1 MSLFDDIKAKADT
14 NGDGK
19 INKDDLE
26 ALRSGDNNDL
36 INKLKDLAD
45 QNDDGKL
52 NLNDLKQFD
61 LGDTVN
67 DLKDKFF
74 N

>member
-1 MSLFDDIKAKADT
+1 MSLLDDMKAKADA

-19 INKDDLE
+19 LNTDDLE
-26 ALRSGDNNDL
+26 ALRNSDNGEIID
-36 INKLKDLAD
+36 KLKAAAD

-52 NLNDLKQFD
+52 SFDDAKSFD
-61 LGDTVN
+61 LGDAVA

-74 N
+74 G